1 MARTIDINITGV
13 AGLRRLARDAGFDE
27 SKHPR
32 AANGQFG
39 SGSRLG
45 DDHSEWHTAGG
56 ERRLPTNEE
65 SVVQS
70 PIPLARTD
78 LQKARGPGVA
88 EAVKTAP
95 VQSVQLSSLST
106 VQSQVAVSKLR
117 EFSGDAPP
125 VSVVKWRGQLILIDG
140 NHRVSS
146 AWVAGQDSVQAR
158 VLDLDDKKNSQYL
171 KPEYR

>member
-1 MARTIDINITGV
+1 MVRTIDINITGV
-13 AGLRRLARDAGFDE
+13 AGLRRTARDAGFDE

-32 AANGQFG
+32 TENGQFG

-45 DDHSEWHTAGG
+45 SDHGEWHTKSG

-70 PIPLARTD
+70 PIPLSNTD
-78 LQKARGPGVA
+78 LQKARGAGVA
-88 EAVKTAP
+88 EAVKSAP
-95 VQSVQLSSLST
+95 TQTVHLADLST
-106 VQSQVAVSKLR
+106 MQPQVAVSKLR
-117 EFSGDAPP
+117 EFSDDAPP
-125 VSVVKWRGQLILIDG
+125 VSVVKWRGDMILIDG

-146 AWVAGQDSVQAR
+146 AWVAGRENVQAR